1 MNKNKRKSIKVKL
14 AAVIAAVMMAMPF
27 GAYAEEMTAV
37 QKIHHV
43 HVGSSEEGG
52 ACYEKEVN
60 TFMREVGKTAE
71 TAFAPQFTMPM
82 RGARQKA
89 EHAIRRKFFI
99 HIKERKRMERA
110 AMVSRY
116 TISMTGV

>member
-1 MNKNKRKSIKVKL
+1 
-14 AAVIAAVMMAMPF
+14 
-27 GAYAEEMTAV
+27 
-37 QKIHHV
+37 
-43 HVGSSEEGG
+43 
-52 ACYEKEVN
+52 
-60 TFMREVGKTAE
+60 MREVGKTAE